1 MQAFKGTRPNHQT
14 AYILMQANDK
24 FRQPTTRVN
33 EMWQT
38 DFTYFKI
45 IGWGW
50 YYLTTELSD
59 YSRFIISWR
68 LCTSMGATDVS
79 NKLDDAL
86 AFTGLDEVKVRHKP
100 RLLSDNGP
108 SYISGQ
114 LSEYL
119 TGDT

>member
-1 MQAFKGTRPNHQT
+1 
-14 AYILMQANDK
+14 MQANDK

-86 AFTGLDEVKVRHKP
+86 AFTGLDEVKVRHEL